1 MKIVMKSK
9 IEFGRQ
15 GNFIVALLLLH
26 FLFFGYLSNVYLR
39 GIGEKVL
46 FLYQAIFDPAA
57 IFSGIILFGIVF
69 LMVLREGFYEYGI
82 RNSIWLIPFIIVMS
96 WIWWW
101 FINGFNILMIGMY
114 FIRIETYINILVL
127 LGINLLS
134 AILAAITKESY
145 ARFSRRIKEIET

>member
-1 MKIVMKSK
+1 MKSK

-15 GNFIVALLLLH
+15 GNFILALLLLH
-26 FLFFGYLSNVYLR
+26 FLFYGYLCNVYLK
-39 GIGEKVL
+39 GIGDKVL
-46 FLYQAIFDPAA
+46 FLYQAIFDPTA

-96 WIWWW
+96 WIWYW
-101 FINGFNILMIGMY
+101 FINGFNIFMIGWY

-134 AILAAITKESY
+134 ALLAAITKESY
-145 ARFSRRIKEIET
+145 GRFSRRIKEIET

>member
-1 MKIVMKSK
+1 MKFK

-15 GNFIVALLLLH
+15 GNFILALLLLH
-26 FLFFGYLSNVYLR
+26 FVFFGYLSNTYEKNIGD
-39 GIGEKVL
+39 GIL
-46 FLYQAIFDPAA
+46 FLYKTIFNPVS

-69 LMVLREGFYEYGI
+69 IMVLRENFFEYGI

-96 WIWWW
+96 WIWYW
-101 FINGFNILMIGMY
+101 FINGFDISMIGIY

-134 AILAAITKESY
+134 ALLAAITKESY
-145 ARFSRRIKEIET
+145 ARFSRKIKEIET